1 MPYVLGI
8 DLGATHTAA
17 AVCGL
22 DAPTGDPAGN
32 DVEIVR
38 LGEHTDTVDSVL
50 YLQPDGSLVIGAAA
64 ARRASGN
71 HHRVARG
78 FTARIGDAVPMVLGG
93 RQYLAQDLAAAM
105 ISWVV
110 DQVRAARGEPPE
122 HVVVTHHSSWGPYR
136 RGLLEHALHR
146 YGLDGVT
153 LLPRSVAA
161 AEGQDADGLLAVH
174 DLGEEPVE
182 ASVVLRR
189 TPGPVRLIGT
199 AEGPGWH
206 ALTVDTL
213 TRTVRSAAGPGQLD
227 AVLLVGGS
235 CRLPAVAE
243 EVGARLPARVVV
255 DTEPELT
262 VARGAAL
269 AARRV
274 ARPSLHEAPA
284 APPALSQGSL
294 QGPAAPAAPAV
305 DDLDAPPPRPPVEIR
320 PLEFT
325 HRRSSARFMPGRPVV
340 IGTLMTVVVVVGM
353 TLTLVFFSDAATG
366 GSPLNQPA
374 TSRPA
379 APVAPMVPVAPA
391 AGVPQ
396 SGIGSGGGGDHE
408 GGHEGGR

>member
-22 DAPTGDPAGN
+22 DGSSGGPAGDPAG
-32 DVEIVR
+32 DEVQIVR
-38 LGEHTDTVDSVL
+38 LGEHTDTVDSLL

-64 ARRASGN
+64 ARRAPAD

-78 FTARIGDAVPMVLGG
+78 FMARIGDAVPMVLGG
-93 RQYLAQDLAAAM
+93 QQYLAQDLTAAM

-110 DQVRAARGEPPE
+110 DQVRAGQGEPPE

-136 RGLLEHALHR
+136 RGLLERALHR
-146 YGLDGVT
+146 FGLDGVT

-161 AEGQDADGLLAVH
+161 VEGQDADGLLAVH
-174 DLGEEPVE
+174 DLGDDPVE

-189 TPGPVRLIGT
+189 AASPIRLIGT
-199 AEGPGWH
+199 AEGPGGH

-213 TRTVRSAAGPGQLD
+213 ARTVRSAAGPGQLD

-255 DTEPELT
+255 DAEPELT

-269 AARRV
+269 AARRM

-284 APPALSQGSL
+284 SRPALSQE
-294 QGPAAPAAPAV
+294 PAAPAV
-305 DDLDAPPPRPPVEIR
+305 DDLDPPPPRPPVEIS
-320 PLEFT
+320 PLKFVQ
-325 HRRSSARFMPGRPVV
+325 RRSVARFMSDRPVMV
-340 IGTLMTVVVVVGM
+340 GVLMTVIAVVGV
-353 TLTLVFFSDAATG
+353 TLTMVFFADGATDG
-366 GSPLNQPA
+366 PPSNQPA

-379 APVAPMVPVAPA
+379 APA

-396 SGIGSGGGGDHE
+396 QGIGSSDGSGHGDGHGGG
-408 GGHEGGR
+408 R